1 MVHDVSV
8 CRRAFELVSVK
19 CPRTAASRMAD
30 VRGPPPRCTEITC
43 TAIFVCILDRGRF
56 WGVDTAQYQSSCT
69 GSSRNGAERGS
80 GTGIRTSRR
89 LCSTTLPGKSCRG
102 RPRRRR
108 SHRHRHGPVRQM
120 DQLGRNHLCD
130 YTEVAGSRFRTAVF
144 SLTVNF
150 RSRDAPRWGRY
161 TRGSNPAENRGRGTS
176 SCSNAV

>member
-19 CPRTAASRMAD
+19 CPRTAASPMAD
-30 VRGPPPRCTEITC
+30 VRRPPPRCTEITC

-56 WGVDTAQYQSSCT
+56 WGSTQPEPVILQR
-69 GSSRNGAERGS
+69 GPRRNGAERGS
-80 GTGIRTSRR
+80 ATGIRTSRR
-89 LCSTTLPGKSCRG
+89 LRNTTLRRKSCRG

-108 SHRHRHGPVRQM
+108 SHRHRHGPVRHM
-120 DQLGRNHLCD
+120 DQLVRNHVCD
-130 YTEVAGSRFRTAVF
+130 YTEVGGRRFRTAVF

-150 RSRDAPRWGRY
+150 RSRDAPRWGRC
-161 TRGSNPAENRGRGTS
+161 TRGSNPAENRGTGTS

>member
-1 MVHDVSV
+1 MTFRCAGGLLNSFPSSI
-8 CRRAFELVSVK
+8 RAPQLHLWQTF
-19 CPRTAASRMAD
+19 AAHRPGVPKLLALQYLSAYSIG
-30 VRGPPPRCTEITC
+30 VGSGGSTQPEP
-43 TAIFVCILDRGRF
+43 VILHG
-56 WGVDTAQYQSSCT
+56 

-80 GTGIRTSRR
+80 GTGIRTGRR

-108 SHRHRHGPVRQM
+108 SHRHRHGPVRDM

-130 YTEVAGSRFRTAVF
+130 YTEVGGRRFRTAVF

-150 RSRDAPRWGRY
+150 RSRDAPRWGRC
-161 TRGSNPAENRGRGTS
+161 TRGSNPAENRGTGTS